1 MYYIAII
8 VVCALPGTD
17 YSGCFELKDNWGPYD
32 SVTTCKNRAEEME
45 AEAILIFKNRKFPY
59 EPVRWRCDY
68 YDDEVGT

>member
-8 VVCALPGTD
+8 VVCALPGTA
-17 YSGCFELKDNWGPYD
+17 YSGCLELKDNWGPYD
-32 SVTTCKNRAEEME
+32 SVTTCKNRTVEME
-45 AEAILIFKNRKFPY
+45 AEAILIFKNTKFPY